1 MGGRGGESWNNSH
14 YLKYMKTSQ
23 GEQILRELLAKKYK
37 GYKLLY
43 NFKPAALLNPKTKR
57 RLELDVYIPA
67 KRIA

>member
-1 MGGRGGESWNNSH
+1 
-14 YLKYMKTSQ
+14 MKTSQ